1 MQINH
6 KSRKQWTS
14 EEKKLSLS
22 LYYKSPSTYKY
33 MRKNKI
39 ILPGESTVRRWLNS
53 ISYSTGFSPR
63 YMEQIKLKVS
73 CMSFQEKKVIILL
86 DEISIKKAIEYNK
99 ALDIIEGY
107 EDLGTLGRTNKIGS
121 YALVIMIRCLYVNW
135 KFPLCYFFTGNGI
148 KGDNLTN
155 ILKECVIKLLELGLV
170 PSAVVC
176 DQGSQNRRMFSL
188 LGATHN
194 NPSVDINGQKL
205 FLIYDMPHMIK
216 SLRNNLLD
224 GNIKIENKLISF
236 KDIKK
241 SYEIDLKSN
250 TARAMCKITPAH
262 IAPNA
267 FQKMSCKLAIQI
279 FSRSVAASIKTC
291 VSTGE
296 LKTKTAL
303 DTANFIENVNDMF
316 DSANSKNLYD
326 ANPNR
331 RPLSKRNSQVLQNLK
346 NFCILFDKAVKINLK
361 NNKVTT
367 PPCFIGLK
375 WTLTAII
382 GLYESEKIIMNQ
394 HISNKE
400 YFLMTNK
407 LTQDPLENMFSI
419 MRQKN
424 GYNKNPTAR
433 TFRCCFSAICSYS
446 LMKCSESSNCEEDG
460 EEFFNVDTLN
470 DVQITRPTYSEE
482 IQEDGLNDNIYNL
495 SDDCETDSNTSS
507 GTIVINTTNAKKS
520 LENCAVIYFAG
531 YLAYKCLNNF
541 SCDECKKNLI
551 TSLDLNDES
560 QLLLTFKM
568 FNVNEPSTQGLKA
581 PSNIIV
587 DITNTCLNIFNEEFE
602 KIKHEKHIVFKLLD
616 ISKKKI
622 DKYIFK
628 LNVSTCKLHY
638 LYIIELLFRTRI
650 FKECKWTNTE
660 LHNKAVQQIAKL
672 KVFKHN

>member
-1 MQINH
+1 MKKRPKDGLLILVRNIKLESLSPKKLRKKFICSSH
-6 KSRKQWTS
+6 FERNAYSNPTAPKSRLNRNAVPNKYLNELIDNIP
-14 EEKKLSLS
+14 EEKLTTEKSPINRTWHVSNQNTAQNAYIHVNETIITTPKKSHNHREKITDNMFQDSKSLFSMSPEVLKVKTPEIKYPSVMSNSFNLNDAGTSMFSPSLS
-22 LYYKSPSTYKY
+22 ITPNTRKYISDLTELPS
-33 MRKNKI
+33 N
-39 ILPGESTVRRWLNS
+39 
-53 ISYSTGFSPR
+53 
-63 YMEQIKLKVS
+63 
-73 CMSFQEKKVIILL
+73 
-86 DEISIKKAIEYNK
+86 EISIKKAIEYNK

-224 GNIKIENKLISF
+224 
-236 KDIKK
+236 
-241 SYEIDLKSN
+241 
-250 TARAMCKITPAH
+250 
-262 IAPNA
+262 
-267 FQKMSCKLAIQI
+267 
-279 FSRSVAASIKTC
+279 ASIKTC

-507 GTIVINTTNAKKS
+507 VSVEVREKKS
-520 LENCAVIYFAG
+520 TLRTM
-531 YLAYKCLNNF
+531 K
-541 SCDECKKNLI
+541 
-551 TSLDLNDES
+551 
-560 QLLLTFKM
+560 
-568 FNVNEPSTQGLKA
+568 
-581 PSNIIV
+581 NIIESNRGKKQLILV
-587 DITNTCLNIFNEEFE
+587 N
-602 KIKHEKHIVFKLLD
+602 FKFRNGSCNKGL
-616 ISKKKI
+616 I
-622 DKYIFK
+622 
-628 LNVSTCKLHY
+628 CKDDSSE
-638 LYIIELLFRTRI
+638 IG
-650 FKECKWTNTE
+650 K
-660 LHNKAVQQIAKL
+660 
-672 KVFKHN
+672 